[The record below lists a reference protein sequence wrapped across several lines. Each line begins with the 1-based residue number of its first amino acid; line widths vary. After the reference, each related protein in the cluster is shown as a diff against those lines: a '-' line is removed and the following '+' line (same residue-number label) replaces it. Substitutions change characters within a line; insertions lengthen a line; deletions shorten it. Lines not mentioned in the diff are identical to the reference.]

1 MTTLTT
7 GPKIDIFPPDN
18 RTTVRLWEKR
28 RGSGGG
34 FTLLELV
41 LVMLIVCTLLA
52 IAAPSLRGFFASRE
66 TKDAAAQIIAL
77 TNLAQTQA
85 ISQGRVYRLNLDP
98 EEGTYWLTVQ
108 EEGVFCDLNNEFGR
122 LFSLPNET
130 IVKLDMEAAPQSVIP
145 NYIEFYP
152 EGRCQTGTIRLI
164 DRRGDVLDIVC
175 SCPTER
181 FHVVVPLENREL

>member
-7 GPKIDIFPPDN
+7 GNIFPSDN
-18 RTTVRLWEKR
+18 RTVVRLSENR
-28 RGSGGG
+28 HSSGGG

-85 ISQGRVYRLNLDP
+85 ISQGRVYRLNLDL

-108 EEGVFCDLNNEFGR
+108 EEGVFCALNNEFGR

-130 IVKLDMEAAPQSVIP
+130 VAKLEMEATPQSVTS

-152 EGRCQTGTIRLI
+152 EGRCQTGSIRLV
-164 DRRGDVLDIVC
+164 DRRGDAAESLGH
-175 SCPTER
+175 P
-181 FHVVVPLENREL
+181 PGA